1 MSRRPRRNHSAAF
14 KAKVALE
21 AVMGDRTIAEIAQK
35 HHVHPNQVTEWRRQ
49 LLERAIGVFAH
60 QGGIAERKE
69 MIDRGHDL
77 PIKRQA
83 ELLNISRG
91 TVYYHPSRP
100 AKRIEALRG
109 LFMSLKG
116 GGISTM
122 RTALPHEERAR
133 VAALCAV
140 LPQRGTLKNS
150 AVSWGAWVMSSISS
164 RPLGVQEAHGLAES
178 SHRSALHHVLRAL
191 VCR

>member
-1 MSRRPRRNHSAAF
+1 MRRIDELHLEHPFAGSRMLRDMLAC
-14 KAKVALE
+14 
-21 AVMGDRTIAEIAQK
+21 
-35 HHVHPNQVTEWRRQ
+35 
-49 LLERAIGVFAH
+49 
-60 QGGIAERKE
+60 
-69 MIDRGHDL
+69 
-77 PIKRQA
+77 
-83 ELLNISRG
+83 
-91 TVYYHPSRP
+91 
-100 AKRIEALRG
+100 EALRG